1 MCKICNKI
9 EIVNAI
15 DVNSKEFIDKLW
27 ELFSLTPSQL
37 SVYNPTIVNYI
48 EEILQNE
55 TVENSV
61 KIGKN
66 KKNFDANIYNFSL
79 FKTGNFIE
87 NIKNIKTYYKVD
99 NQEQAFTSLVNTTM
113 GSELSVEKYQVK
125 HITETSKVFVD
136 ADKNELL
143 TYYTRD
149 NKARPSHMA
158 LGGTTMLKND
168 KRWNRIIK
176 VLGEWNCRC
185 AIFES
190 EDNILRNP
198 PKLEEYKEAYSISDV
213 DVISGKVITFSE
225 RHPVFDTNLE
235 VLRKQYKKQDW

>member
-15 DVNSKEFIDKLW
+15 DINSKEFIDKLW

-55 TVENSV
+55 VIENSV
-61 KIGKN
+61 KVGKN

-87 NIKNIKTYYKVD
+87 NIKTIKTYYKPD

-125 HITETSKVFVD
+125 HITETTSQWYKPDVEILTYISEGDSKV
-136 ADKNELL
+136 
-143 TYYTRD
+143 
-149 NKARPSHMA
+149 RPQHRK
-158 LGGTTMLKND
+158 LDGTTMLKTD
-168 KRWNRIIK
+168 KRWNELLK
-176 VLGEWNCRC
+176 YLSQYNCRC
-185 AIFES
+185 SIEVS
-190 EDNILRNP
+190 ENQKLVNP
-198 PKLEEYKEAYSISDV
+198 PIVEPLTETYQVSDI
-213 DVISGKVITFSE
+213 DIIKNKVIVFGE
-225 RHPVFDTNLE
+225 NHPVWDNKNPIIRRQ
-235 VLRKQYKKQDW
+235 RKKENW